1 MTKTA
6 FHKEAMRCAQVFD
19 WFCLFKSEHTSIE
32 SDEHSDILGQAKAM
46 N

>member
-6 FHKEAMRCAQVFD
+6 FHKEAMSCAQVFD
-19 WFCLFKSEHTSIE
+19 WFCLFKNGHTSIE
-32 SDEHSDILGQAKAM
+32 SDEHSDTLCQADVM